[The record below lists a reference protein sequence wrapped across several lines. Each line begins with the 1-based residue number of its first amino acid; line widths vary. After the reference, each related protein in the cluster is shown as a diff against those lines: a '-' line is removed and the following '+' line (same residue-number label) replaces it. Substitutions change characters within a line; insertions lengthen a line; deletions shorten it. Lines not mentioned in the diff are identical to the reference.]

1 MGAAE
6 FVDFFPVCF
15 GPSQHALQD
24 RTVCT
29 HIYTCTLVCVCVWVC
44 MCGCMCVCGCGCG
57 CDCVVPE
64 VGGWALVVIKRWNIN
79 ATLPLISFHLS
90 SSCPLCACLS

>member
-6 FVDFFPVCF
+6 FVDFFFPVCF

-29 HIYTCTLVCVCVWVC
+29 HRYTCTCVCV
-44 MCGCMCVCGCGCG
+44 CVCGCG
-57 CDCVVPE
+57 CVVPE
-64 VGGWALVVIKRWNIN
+64 VGGCALVVIKRWNIN

-90 SSCPLCACLS
+90 SSCPLCARLS

>member
-6 FVDFFPVCF
+6 VVDFFFSCVFRAEPTCSP
-15 GPSQHALQD
+15 GQD
-24 RTVCT
+24 CL
-29 HIYTCTLVCVCVWVC
+29 YTQIHMYVCVCV
-44 MCGCMCVCGCGCG
+44 CVCGCG
-57 CDCVVPE
+57 CVVPE

-90 SSCPLCACLS
+90 SSCPLCARLS